1 MAQTHIK
8 KRVKQP
14 VINYACEL
22 CDFNTCKKCNFEA
35 HLLTPKHFRIKEANE
50 NRVNEASKKPLEC
63 KDCNYICFT
72 KYKLDR
78 NLSTP
83 KHKKKVDE
91 STPIKNVY
99 PCACGKTYKHASSL
113 CKHSHSC
120 TPLIPAV
127 SSQVEPTAD
136 DTISRLVEENRELT
150 KIIIE
155 QTKKLDEIIA
165 KKRETINTETA
176 THTTTTTNTTQNN
189 INVNIQFVLNDKCYD
204 AKQLIEFLTSNN
216 ENCLLV

>member
-1 MAQTHIK
+1 MEQTHIK

-14 VINYACEL
+14 AINYACEL
-22 CDFNTCKKCNFEA
+22 CEFNTCKKCNFEA
-35 HLLTPKHFRIKEANE
+35 HLLTPKHFRLSEATKKG
-50 NRVNEASKKPLEC
+50 VNEDTKKPLEC

-78 NLSTP
+78 HLSTP

-91 STPIKNVY
+91 STPIKKVY
-99 PCACGKTYKHASSL
+99 LCVCGKTYKHASSL
-113 CKHSHSC
+113 CKHSHTC
-120 TPLIPAV
+120 NPVIPAV

-136 DTISRLVEENRELT
+136 NTILRLVEENRELT

-155 QTKKLDEIIA
+155 QTRKFDEIIA
-165 KKRETINTETA
+165 KERETITPETT
-176 THTTTTTNTTQNN
+176 THTTTTETTQNN
-189 INVNIQFVLNDKCYD
+189 ISVNIRFLLNDKCYD

-216 ENCLLV
+216 ETNLVV